1 MDLDKA
7 IRPLVLIMP
16 KMSDVKTFKVKDGD
30 KDKNNKL
37 MAFWIDD
44 KQLEKYKAIWTKVE
58 DLKNIE

>member
-30 KDKNNKL
+30 KDKTINWWL
-37 MAFWIDD
+37 SG
-44 KQLEKYKAIWTKVE
+44 
-58 DLKNIE
+58 